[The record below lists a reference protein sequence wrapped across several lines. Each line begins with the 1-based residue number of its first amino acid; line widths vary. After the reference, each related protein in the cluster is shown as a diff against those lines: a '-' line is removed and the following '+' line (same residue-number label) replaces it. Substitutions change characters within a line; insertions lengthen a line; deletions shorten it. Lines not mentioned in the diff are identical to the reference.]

1 MAVPA
6 HCIFCFETLAATL
19 EKRKALPLAQV
30 EDSWTEYQLSLR
42 NEDVETE
49 AGAETENDD
58 EAPKPAGISRLLNYS
73 VGSAGSSNSSL
84 PSSGK
89 SSTTA
94 SGRESG
100 VATPAS
106 SKSSVSS
113 IFSLGKGKKEKYIEV
128 PLFITWNTVSARSGH
143 KSLRGCIG
151 TFEPMELESGLRSYA
166 LTSAL
171 EDPRFPPIPA
181 SLFPSLSAHVTLL
194 TNFSSP
200 SRDPLAWTLGLH
212 GIRISFYERSRRL
225 SSTYLPDVA
234 PEQGWDK
241 EEAVVSLMRKA
252 GWRGREEDWRATWDK
267 GKGEL
272 VTYEGKVVGVA
283 YEEYKG
289 WREWVEK
296 RKGPPQE
303 LAKHTSRH
311 SQLTAQRPSNSLL
324 DLPAEL
330 RTEIYALVL
339 YKPVPDRDWWQP
351 NLAFTSRQLR
361 NELLPLFYSLTHFR
375 IDIGPGMTVDPR
387 LKGALADTRQAR
399 QWALS
404 LTNDDIKDM
413 RKVSLHTDLRYGG
426 DYLQPL
432 MFELEITRSGKVV
445 CGRVPDPDAADLVDD
460 DDDDDRETEWDH
472 VEIYNA
478 ELRRGIDALEMAL

>member
-1 MAVPA
+1 MATPA

-19 EKRKALPLAQV
+19 EKRKALSLTQV
-30 EDSWTEYQLSLR
+30 EDSWAEYQQSL
-42 NEDVETE
+42 NPAGGDAD
-49 AGAETENDD
+49 AGADTENDD
-58 EAPKPAGISRLLNYS
+58 EAPKPAAISRLLNHS
-73 VGSAGSSNSSL
+73 VGSAGSSSSSL

-106 SKSSVSS
+106 SKSSGSS
-113 IFSLGKGKKEKYIEV
+113 IFSLGKGKKENYIEV

-181 SLFPSLSAHVTLL
+181 SLLPSLSAHVTLL

-200 SRDPLAWTLGLH
+200 SHDPLAWTLGQH
-212 GIRISFYERSRRL
+212 GIRINFYERSRRL

-252 GWRGREEDWRATWDK
+252 GWRGREEDWRGTWDK
-267 GKGEL
+267 GRGEL
-272 VTYEGKVVGVA
+272 VTYEGKVVGVGFA
-283 YEEYKG
+283 EYKG

-296 RKGPPQE
+296 G
-303 LAKHTSRH
+303 
-311 SQLTAQRPSNSLL
+311 
-324 DLPAEL
+324 
-330 RTEIYALVL
+330 
-339 YKPVPDRDWWQP
+339 
-351 NLAFTSRQLR
+351 
-361 NELLPLFYSLTHFR
+361 
-375 IDIGPGMTVDPR
+375 
-387 LKGALADTRQAR
+387 
-399 QWALS
+399 
-404 LTNDDIKDM
+404 
-413 RKVSLHTDLRYGG
+413 
-426 DYLQPL
+426 
-432 MFELEITRSGKVV
+432 SG
-445 CGRVPDPDAADLVDD
+445 R
-460 DDDDDRETEWDH
+460 
-472 VEIYNA
+472 
-478 ELRRGIDALEMAL
+478 